1 MHEIDK
7 PKPQPSLLVSTMIKA
22 IELVV
27 SKYNAK
33 SMMNLLILPE
43 GTLCFAKKSHIC
55 MQLLAFYD
63 LTDINPCSVSNQFSE
78 FLTG

>member
-1 MHEIDK
+1 
-7 PKPQPSLLVSTMIKA
+7 MIKA

-63 LTDINPCSVSNQFSE
+63 LTDINPCSVSN
-78 FLTG
+78 

>member
-43 GTLCFAKKSHIC
+43 ETLCFAKKVTYACNS
-55 MQLLAFYD
+55 
-63 LTDINPCSVSNQFSE
+63 
-78 FLTG
+78 

>member
-43 GTLCFAKKSHIC
+43 GTLCFAKKVTYAC
-55 MQLLAFYD
+55 NY
-63 LTDINPCSVSNQFSE
+63 
-78 FLTG
+78 